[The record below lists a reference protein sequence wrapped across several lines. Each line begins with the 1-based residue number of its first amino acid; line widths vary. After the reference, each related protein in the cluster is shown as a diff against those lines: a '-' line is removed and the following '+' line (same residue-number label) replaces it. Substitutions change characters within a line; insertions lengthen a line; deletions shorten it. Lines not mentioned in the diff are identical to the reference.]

1 MNKATT
7 LNSPGSDSDGTIVKY
22 ERDLE
27 GDGIYD
33 WNGTGTGVVQHP
45 YAKLRVTDDEGAS
58 DTEVCEV
65 TVITKSEDGDDSPGF
80 GVLVALIS
88 FGMVA
93 VMRKTHLQAE

>member
-1 MNKATT
+1 
-7 LNSPGSDSDGTIVKY
+7 
-22 ERDLE
+22 
-27 GDGIYD
+27 
-33 WNGTGTGVVQHP
+33 VVQHP
-45 YAKLRVTDDEGAS
+45 YAKVGVCYAKLRVTDDEGAS